1 MTGVLLCGL
10 DKMPSLA
17 LQAKR
22 QEQLGANVRAARD
35 TGSRPAWLINGQ
47 GALGLNESLLSAP
60 CLSTGTLD
68 LQIWSAMAGLMWDL
82 GVQSEVLTHVWQ
94 TLY

>member
-60 CLSTGTLD
+60 PQCLKSWG
-68 LQIWSAMAGLMWDL
+68 S
-82 GVQSEVLTHVWQ
+82 
-94 TLY
+94 